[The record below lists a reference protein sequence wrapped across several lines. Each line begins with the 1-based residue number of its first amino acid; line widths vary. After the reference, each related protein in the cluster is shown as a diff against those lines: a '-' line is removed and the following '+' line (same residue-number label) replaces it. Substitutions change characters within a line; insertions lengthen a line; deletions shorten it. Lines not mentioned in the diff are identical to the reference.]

1 MVPTSTWSCGECNSH
16 LNPGATQVKDQ
27 PLACNNCQKIFHKR
41 CTNRKGVKG
50 IGWNKTP
57 RFCPACLASN
67 ISEVGNSTISDSLQL
82 ASPSPSSLA
91 SISQPTNS
99 RLASTSLP
107 QGSSSITTLST
118 ARQNPVTSVPPDDA
132 TETVPLT
139 RDKDDPRNTDQ
150 PQRFPSNAIRQRK
163 SNIAVLEPEKE
174 FQKATIDACR
184 STITQQEAELKRLKE
199 SLDIRNGKIM
209 QLESQVGL
217 ATSHLSRRDEC
228 PKDSNSRTVTDQLS
242 ATLSSLNLLLSKL
255 TLWSD
260 PPVSRA
266 SPVNVYNTHCNHNRP
281 YQVDRCTQTQTIMN
295 ISSTTPDASTV
306 AVEVSDTM
314 DATDNEDSH
323 DDTEIIF
330 TCTLCNK
337 DLKSSQQLDRHVEN
351 VHNNQATQPP
361 APVNNLESSIECE
374 YCGETFPAQCSFIFT
389 SPQSMP
395 PITFLVTDV
404 SSDSTAKL
412 SLTHT
417 WGLVMDKYPTSA
429 QKLHNKAGIHH
440 LHQPY
445 DYLWSPSTWKASK
458 ETDTIFC
465 SFFVNSNQQSS
476 SSRSY
481 EFPFATRTFFVNCT
495 QNTPSKYQPQTC
507 FLTRKTCLVNQ
518 DMCGMVLLLG
528 GEMISMPMSVLL
540 RALVTVS
547 RGWNCHWMRTLY
559 YFCPT
564 MHPLPARTVTSLT
577 QFAAYQ
583 NSCFSISSLATRSW
597 SVPTPTAPASPPWE
611 GRWPGTTSARDIT
624 WPTTGHLSHPS
635 TTTMVNQSPLL
646 ICLLHPPTSQLLKFA
661 SIVL

>member
-1 MVPTSTWSCGECNSH
+1 METNSQAIQNVNNAILSSVPTSTWSCGECNSH

-57 RFCPACLASN
+57 WFCPACLASN
-67 ISEVGNSTISDSLQL
+67 IFTVGNSTISDSLQL

-139 RDKDDPRNTDQ
+139 RGQDDPRNTDQ

-199 SLDIRNGKIM
+199 SLDIRNRKIM

-323 DDTEIIF
+323 DDIEIIF
-330 TCTLCNK
+330 TSTLCNK

-374 YCGETFPAQCSFIFT
+374 YCGETFPT
-389 SPQSMP
+389 
-395 PITFLVTDV
+395 
-404 SSDSTAKL
+404 
-412 SLTHT
+412 
-417 WGLVMDKYPTSA
+417 
-429 QKLHNKAGIHH
+429 QKLLH
-440 LHQPY
+440 LHISSKHATNYIPCNSCKLRFHSKAQLETHMRTSHGQIRGQTP
-445 DYLWSPSTWKASK
+445 DISTEFTKQGQ
-458 ETDTIFC
+458 
-465 SFFVNSNQQSS
+465 NSS
-476 SSRSY
+476 SSST
-481 EFPFATRTFFVNCT
+481 FSTQATHTSSN
-495 QNTPSKYQPQTC
+495 SKN
-507 FLTRKTCLVNQ
+507 L
-518 DMCGMVLLLG
+518 
-528 GEMISMPMSVLL
+528 
-540 RALVTVS
+540 
-547 RGWNCHWMRTLY
+547 
-559 YFCPT
+559 
-564 MHPLPARTVTSLT
+564 
-577 QFAAYQ
+577 
-583 NSCFSISSLATRSW
+583 
-597 SVPTPTAPASPPWE
+597 
-611 GRWPGTTSARDIT
+611 
-624 WPTTGHLSHPS
+624 
-635 TTTMVNQSPLL
+635 
-646 ICLLHPPTSQLLKFA
+646 
-661 SIVL
+661 